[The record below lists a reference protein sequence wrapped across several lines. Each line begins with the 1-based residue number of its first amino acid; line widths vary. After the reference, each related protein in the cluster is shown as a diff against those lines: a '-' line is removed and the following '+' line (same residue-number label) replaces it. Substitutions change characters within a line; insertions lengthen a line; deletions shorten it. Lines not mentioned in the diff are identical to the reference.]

1 VISDLQAGRLF
12 RTRAANA
19 GLGTSRMTLKEK
31 LMQPTS
37 GLPFAV
43 GRGVVIGATAAGM
56 ITLGYYGSGI
66 TDAGGAFDRS
76 L

>member
-1 VISDLQAGRLF
+1 MF
-12 RTRAANA
+12 RTRTANA
-19 GLGTSRMTLKEK
+19 GLGTSRMTLREK

-43 GRGVVIGATAAGM
+43 GRGVVIGATAVGM
-56 ITLGYYGSGI
+56 ASLAYYGSGVS
-66 TDAGGAFDRS
+66 DAGGAFDRS